1 MSVAAIL
8 GDSSVAFEPER
19 LEFSQERQEVKAE
32 IMNTTERL
40 ASVRQEV
47 QVVQQELLEKNQQ
60 LEEEDLEREF
70 IRVRE
75 EVLAAF
81 EQDLLTEI
89 KTLNQLTA
97 EHKQRAS
104 EENKRFLAE
113 LSAFT
118 THHCMWGREG
128 RRCIERER
136 LAAVEESISQLTG
149 ELENIEAELV
159 KMVPLQQQI
168 QTLREE
174 IASQR
179 AHLSKLE
186 AERREACEATE
197 SLHRKKEKLG
207 EKLRSDPE
215 FVRSSC
221 RPTRMNLHGS
231 CNSIACLLG
240 LLKFFCRA
248 ADDAAAF
255 ICVVSFT

>member
-19 LEFSQERQEVKAE
+19 LEFSQERQEDPSPGSLLFKLGFSRQTWVDEQCRANYTVNHHFPVCVSAVKAE

-47 QVVQQELLEKNQQ
+47 QVVQQELLEKQ

-149 ELENIEAELV
+149 ELE
-159 KMVPLQQQI
+159 
-168 QTLREE
+168 
-174 IASQR
+174 
-179 AHLSKLE
+179 

-215 FVRSSC
+215 FVRLQQQLQAYKDESA
-221 RPTRMNLHGS
+221 RVL
-231 CNSIACLLG
+231 
-240 LLKFFCRA
+240 
-248 ADDAAAF
+248 
-255 ICVVSFT
+255 

>member
-118 THHCMWGREG
+118 THHCMWG
-128 RRCIERER
+128 
-136 LAAVEESISQLTG
+136 Q
-149 ELENIEAELV
+149 LENIEAELV

-179 AHLSKLE
+179 AHLKLE

-215 FVRSSC
+215 FVRLQQQLQAYKDESA
-221 RPTRMNLHGS
+221 RVL
-231 CNSIACLLG
+231 
-240 LLKFFCRA
+240 
-248 ADDAAAF
+248 
-255 ICVVSFT
+255 